1 MINHMEYNKG
11 EIIMEEIKVNLD
23 NLTNEER
30 ETLLKLVEKGNK
42 KNKKRERFK
51 VYCCIDND
59 GNIVYLND
67 YYSNNNNDDD
77 DDGTYYNEFHY
88 RFGNYFQTK
97 EEAEF
102 ARKKQLVYQKL
113 KDYALEHNTE
123 EIDWDNYNQ
132 LKWII
137 RYEKDYKEIRYS
149 WITDTFYINQI
160 YFTSEKIARDAVKEI
175 GEDNIKK
182 YLFGVNE

>member
-1 MINHMEYNKG
+1 
-11 EIIMEEIKVNLD
+11 MEEIKVNLE

-42 KNKKRERFK
+42 TNKKRERLEI
-51 VYCCIDND
+51 YCCIGND
-59 GNIVYLND
+59 GGIVYQND
-67 YYSNNNNDDD
+67 HYFNNNDDYD
-77 DDGTYYNEFHY
+77 DIKYNEFHY

-102 ARKKQLVYQKL
+102 ARKKQLIYQQL
-113 KDYALEHNTE
+113 KDYALEHTTE
-123 EIDWDNYNQ
+123 EFDWTNPNQ
-132 LKWII
+132 FKWFI
-137 RYEKDYKEIRYS
+137 RYDNKYKKIIYTWTRYS
-149 WITDTFYINQI
+149 IDLNQI
-160 YFTSEKIARDAVKEI
+160 YFTSEKIARDAVEKI

>member
-1 MINHMEYNKG
+1 
-11 EIIMEEIKVNLD
+11 MEEIKVNLD

-42 KNKKRERFK
+42 ISKKRERFK

-67 YYSNNNNDDD
+67 YYSNNDDGD

-102 ARKKQLVYQKL
+102 AKQKQLVYQEL
-113 KDYALEHNTE
+113 KKYALEHNTG
-123 EIDWDNYNQ
+123 EIDWENY
-132 LKWII
+132 L
-137 RYEKDYKEIRYS
+137 
-149 WITDTFYINQI
+149 QI
-160 YFTSEKIARDAVKEI
+160 KYFIYCNTKSNDLCIMDVSEMKIAGQVYFTSEKIAENAIKAI
-175 GEDNIKK
+175 GEDNIEK
-182 YLFGVNE
+182 YLFGVNK

>member
-1 MINHMEYNKG
+1 MK
-11 EIIMEEIKVNLD
+11 EIKVNLD

-42 KNKKRERFK
+42 TNKKRER
-51 VYCCIDND
+51 
-59 GNIVYLND
+59 LE
-67 YYSNNNNDDD
+67 
-77 DDGTYYNEFHY
+77 TYYFISDKGAICCKCASGAVNEIRY

-123 EIDWDNYNQ
+123 EIDWENYLQ
-132 LKWII
+132 IK
-137 RYEKDYKEIRYS
+137 YS
-149 WITDTFYINQI
+149 IYCNTKYNDLCIMEVSEMKMAGQV
-160 YFTSEKIARDAVKEI
+160 YFTSEKIAENAVEEI